1 MNINNTI
8 KLKCFIQEK
17 KKSQNKSKAFLHQTV
32 FLHVIIFLIHGVS
45 PFIIVKESYNNSY
58 CVSVHK

>member
-8 KLKCFIQEK
+8 KLKCFIQK

-58 CVSVHK
+58 CVTVHK